1 MTNQLRLR
9 GIRKRFADRYV
20 VDRLDLEVAKG
31 EFVALLGP
39 SGCGKTTTLRM
50 IAGLEKT
57 DQGEI
62 EIAGEIVVS
71 GKRFLPTE
79 RRRVGLVFQE
89 YALFPH
95 LTVGQNIAYGI
106 SRRARRSESV
116 DAHLSM
122 VGLGGLSERYPREL
136 SGGQQQR
143 VALARALAPQPDL
156 LLLDE
161 PFSNLDPAL
170 RGQIRA
176 DVRQIL
182 RRSGTTSILVTHDQ
196 EEALSMADRIAVMF
210 DGRIAQCDT
219 ATTLYERPV
228 SREVASFV
236 GDAQFLPGRGSG
248 KTIDTKLG
256 PLRTVAEI
264 DGSVEALIRPEMVV
278 LLPTD
283 SPFGV
288 KGRVA
293 DSRFFGHDQ
302 LLALTLADGS
312 RIESRAIGTSKF
324 TPGDEVRLTVR
335 GPVLTF
341 PVKSS

>member
-1 MTNQLRLR
+1 MTAQLRLR
-9 GIRKRFADRYV
+9 GIRKRFVDRYV
-20 VDRLDLEVAKG
+20 VDGVDLEVGKG

-50 IAGLEKT
+50 IAGLEKANH
-57 DQGEI
+57 GEI
-62 EIAGEIVVS
+62 EIAGDVVAS
-71 GKRFLPTE
+71 AGRFLPTE

-95 LTVGQNIAYGI
+95 LTIGQNIAYGI
-106 SRRARRSESV
+106 SRRVRRLDTVES
-116 DAHLSM
+116 HLAM
-122 VGLGGLSERYPREL
+122 VGLGGLADRYPREL

-176 DVRQIL
+176 DVREIL

-236 GDAQFLPGRGSG
+236 GDAQFVTGRGSG
-248 KTIDTKLG
+248 KTIETVLG
-256 PLRTVAEI
+256 TLRTIKEL
-264 DGSVEALIRPEMVV
+264 DGSAEALIRPEMVV

-288 KGRVA
+288 TAKVTDG
-293 DSRFFGHDQ
+293 RFFGHDQ

-312 RIESRAIGTSKF
+312 RIESRVIGTSRF
-324 TPGDEVRLTVR
+324 NPGDEVRLAVR

-341 PVKSS
+341 PAKSG